1 MRNESAIEIFGW
13 TDDGELK
20 NELQE
25 LLHKYDESPQ
35 VHGGIHSNHRCA
47 SSTGGKITTKFLVK

>member
-13 TDDGELK
+13 TDDGELR

-25 LLHKYDESPQ
+25 LLHKHDESTE
-35 VHGGIHSNHRCA
+35 VRGGTHSNRRCA
-47 SSTGGKITTKFLVK
+47 SSTGGKINAKTS